1 MRTVAF
7 EFKGI
12 EWLNQKLSTETTI
25 LSNLRSNALLN
36 NKNTILSDANITDI
50 NYRNLIMNSK
60 IDYIVIKN
68 FDNSKKYF
76 FNNCKLTF
84 IAQSPNFLV
93 ENRNFLNRNTFYSV
107 SIFKLANKSFKNC
120 IKD

>member
-1 MRTVAF
+1 MISWLLA
-7 EFKGI
+7 I
-12 EWLNQKLSTETTI
+12 ETKYLLNQKLSTETTI

>member
-36 NKNTILSDANITDI
+36 NKNIILSDANITDI